1 MSKIQSD
8 AQNFVSGAPRKLH
21 EGEGKILA
29 ILASHDQ
36 AAVQQVI
43 LYDGLNGISPILAT
57 LNIPAGCAPVH
68 LVFPQIAPLRFW
80 EGLTVDPGG
89 CAVHLTTLGGS

>member
-1 MSKIQSD
+1 LSKINCDS
-8 AQNFVSGAPRKLH
+8 QNFVSGAPRTLH

-36 AAVQQVI
+36 ASVQQVI
-43 LYDGLNGISPILAT
+43 LYDGLNRISPILAN
-57 LNIPAGCAPVH
+57 LSIPAGCVPVH
-68 LVFPQIAPLRFW
+68 LVFPQTAPLRFRQ
-80 EGLTVDPGG
+80 GLTVDPGG